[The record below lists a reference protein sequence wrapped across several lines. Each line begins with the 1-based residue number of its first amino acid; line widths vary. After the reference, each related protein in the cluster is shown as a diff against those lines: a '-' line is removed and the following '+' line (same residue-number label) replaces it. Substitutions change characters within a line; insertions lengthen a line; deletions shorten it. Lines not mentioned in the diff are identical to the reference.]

1 MPQNFSEVVQK
12 ELLELQTVYPDYGYY
27 DLVDELTAN
36 MINNPHIYKPAQIPL
51 LSKDELK

>member
-27 DLVDELTAN
+27 DLVDELAAN